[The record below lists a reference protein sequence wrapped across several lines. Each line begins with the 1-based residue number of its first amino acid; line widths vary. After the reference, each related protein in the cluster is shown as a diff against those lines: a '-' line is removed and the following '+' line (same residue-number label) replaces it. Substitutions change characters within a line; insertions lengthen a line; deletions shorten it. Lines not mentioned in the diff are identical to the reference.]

1 VVSPG
6 SVQYKA
12 SMNTGRWTFFKAG
25 GFDQVKL
32 VSGADLMRLGQLD
45 QKLWVALACPTGGLE
60 LDARTLALID
70 TDKDGRVRAPEL
82 IAAAT
87 FAGRNLKNPND
98 LFKGAGALL
107 LSAIND
113 AEPEGKTL
121 LSSARQIL
129 ANIGKG
135 DATTISIADV
145 ADPTRVFLDSAF
157 NGDGVVTEL
166 STPDAAL
173 KAVLAEIVACIGS
186 DPDRSGKVGV
196 TLEKID
202 AFFAEATAFSDW
214 YGQGEADAAKVF
226 PLGTEASVAAVNA
239 IAAIRAKV
247 DDYFARCRVVAYDP
261 RAAAAVN
268 RREEEYLDLAAQDLT
283 ITASEIAAFPLAMVA
298 GERPLP
304 LAGAVNPAH
313 AAALAALRDAAV
325 KPLLGPRAQLVEADW
340 TALMAKIA
348 PYEAWLA
355 TKAGTRVES
364 LGLPRVRAILA
375 SNARDALTA
384 LVAQD
389 KALEAEAASIEN
401 VERLVRYH
409 RDLALLCTNFVNFKD
424 FYDGDQQPAIFQA
437 GTLYLDQRSCTLC
450 LKVDDIGKHATMAG
464 LAGVYLTYLDCARK
478 GSDQKMTIV
487 AAFTAGDSDNLMVG
501 RNGIF
506 YDRKGQDWDAT
517 ITKIVENPISIR
529 QAFWSPYKKFVRM
542 LEEQVAKRAAAGDAQ
557 AADVLTTT
565 ATHTAHVGAAKP
577 PEPKKIDVGTVAALG
592 VAVGAIGTFITAMV
606 GYAAGIFQL
615 GPLAVAG
622 AIVGV
627 MLLISL
633 PAVVMAFLKLRNRN
647 LGPILDANGWAVN
660 AKAKLNIPFGRTLT
674 AVAKLPPGAKRDNN
688 DPYAERGF
696 AWKTLVLVVLLIAIA
711 YKWYEGA
718 LDRLLPPVVRSTTVL
733 GDWAPR
739 STPSAPSG
747 PEAPAVAPPVVSPA
761 APAAPAAP
769 TPTK

>member
-1 VVSPG
+1 
-6 SVQYKA
+6 
-12 SMNTGRWTFFKAG
+12 MNSGRWTFFKAG

-32 VSGADLMRLGQLD
+32 VSGADLMRLGELD

-82 IAAAT
+82 IAAAA
-87 FAGRNLKNPND
+87 FAGRNLKNPD
-98 LFKGAGALL
+98 ALLQGAGTLA

-113 AEPEGKTL
+113 AAPEGKTL

-135 DATTISIADV
+135 DATSISIEDV

-173 KAVLAEIVACIGS
+173 KTVLAEIVACIGS

-214 YGQGEADAAKVF
+214 YGKGEADAANVF
-226 PLGTEASVAAVNA
+226 PLGTEASVTAVNA

-261 RAAAAVN
+261 RAALAVN

-283 ITASEIAAFPLAMVA
+283 ITASELAGFPLAMVA
-298 GERPLP
+298 GGRPLP
-304 LAGAVNPAH
+304 LEGAVNPAH

-325 KPLLGPRAQLVEADW
+325 GPLLGARAQLVEAEW
-340 TALMAKIA
+340 TALCAKIA
-348 PYEAWLA
+348 PYDRWLS
-355 TKAGTRVES
+355 TKAGARVES
-364 LGLPRVRAILA
+364 LGLPRVRAIVA
-375 SNARDALTA
+375 SNAKEALA
-384 LVAQD
+384 GLVAQD
-389 KALEAEAASIEN
+389 EALEAEAASIEN

-424 FYDGDQQPAIFQA
+424 FYDGAEPAIFQA
-437 GTLYLDQRSCTLC
+437 GTLYLDQRSCKLC
-450 LKVDDIGKHATMAG
+450 LKVEDTAKHATMAG

-517 ITKIVENPISIR
+517 ITKVVENPISIR
-529 QAFWSPYKKFVRM
+529 QAFWAPYKKFVRL
-542 LEEQVAKRAAAGDAQ
+542 LEEQVAKRAAAGDA
-557 AADVLTTT
+557 DSHEVLATM
-565 ATHTAHVGAAKP
+565 ATHTAHVGATKP
-577 PEPKKIDVGTVAALG
+577 PETKKIDVGTVAALG

-606 GYAAGIFQL
+606 GYATGIFKL

-622 AIVGV
+622 AIAGV

-633 PAVVMAFLKLRNRN
+633 PSVVMAFLKLRKRN

-660 AKAKLNIPFGRTLT
+660 AKAKLNIPFGATLT
-674 AVAKLPPGAKRDNN
+674 AVAKLPPGAKRDTK

-696 AWKTLVLVVLLIAIA
+696 PWKTLVVLVLLTATA

-718 LDRLLPPVVRSTTVL
+718 LDRLLPPVVRSTEIF
-733 GDWAPR
+733 GNWAPR
-739 STPSAPSG
+739 STPSAPPG
-747 PEAPAVAPPVVSPA
+747 PEAPSV
-761 APAAPAAP
+761 APAAPA
-769 TPTK
+769 K